1 MNEHRGLNLELQ
13 TFSKRVKY
21 FQTIFIKIE

>member
-1 MNEHRGLNLELQ
+1 MNEHRGLNLELCV
-13 TFSKRVKY
+13 FSKRVKY